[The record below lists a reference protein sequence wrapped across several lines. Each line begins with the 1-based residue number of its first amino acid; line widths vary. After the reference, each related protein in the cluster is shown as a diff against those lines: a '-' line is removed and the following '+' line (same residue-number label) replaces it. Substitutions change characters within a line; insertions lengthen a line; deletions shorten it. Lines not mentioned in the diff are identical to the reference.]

1 MPTIIFKNKNFEK
14 KINVDSD
21 NMTVLEIAQQNDIDL
36 EGSCEGSMACS
47 TCHVIIDPSWYNK
60 LNNASW
66 DEEDM
71 LDLTSG
77 LTLTSRLGCQ
87 IILTK
92 DLDGLIVSL
101 PDLQS
106 DIRLKY

>member
-66 DEEDM
+66 VKKI
-71 LDLTSG
+71 
-77 LTLTSRLGCQ
+77 C
-87 IILTK
+87 
-92 DLDGLIVSL
+92 
-101 PDLQS
+101 
-106 DIRLKY
+106 